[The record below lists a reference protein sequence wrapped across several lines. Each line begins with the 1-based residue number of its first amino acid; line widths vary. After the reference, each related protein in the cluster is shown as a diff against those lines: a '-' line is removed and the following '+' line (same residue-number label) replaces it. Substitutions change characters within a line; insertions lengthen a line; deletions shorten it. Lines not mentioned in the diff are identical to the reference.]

1 MAFYFLAQQKIH
13 DPEGYQKYLDEVD
26 EVFDKHRGEY
36 LVVDE
41 NPVTLEGK
49 WNYNKTVIIKFNSK
63 EEFEDWYYS
72 EDYQRILKYRLAA
85 ADGDAILLEGLE

>member
-1 MAFYFLAQQKIH
+1 MPFYFLTHQKIH

-26 EVFDKHRGEY
+26 EVFDNYNGEY

-41 NPVTLEGK
+41 NPVVVEGK
-49 WNYNKTVIIKFNSK
+49 WPFTKTVIIKFDSK
-63 EEFEDWYYS
+63 QEFEEWYYS